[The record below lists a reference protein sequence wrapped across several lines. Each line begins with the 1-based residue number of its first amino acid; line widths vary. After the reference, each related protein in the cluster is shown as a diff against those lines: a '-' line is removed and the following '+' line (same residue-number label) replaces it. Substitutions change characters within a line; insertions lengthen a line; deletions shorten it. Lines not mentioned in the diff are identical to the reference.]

1 MKVSYNWLKEFVDIT
16 ETPQQLGTRLT
27 NLGLAVDTLESDSS
41 DSVFELDVATN
52 RPDCLSHFGVAR
64 EIAAAYGT
72 ALKPPN
78 FELHEGEKR
87 AREVF
92 SISIVDSDLCPRYC
106 GRYVAGV
113 RIGPSPQ
120 WLRDRL
126 EALGVRSINNVA
138 DVTNYVMMELGQPL
152 HAFDADLLEGQTIIV
167 RRAELD
173 EKIITLD
180 GIERELNPS
189 ELVIAD
195 AHRSVALAGV
205 MGGAETEISAST
217 KNVLLESANFDPLS
231 IRKTSRALG
240 LSSEASYRFE
250 RGADVEMAR
259 YACDRAAAL
268 IQAVAGGTVYR
279 EVIDVY
285 PRPRKPVAVNLR
297 RYRIEAF
304 LGASV
309 PDATV
314 EQIFRRLGFKVNNT
328 HEGWNVEVPA
338 HRIDITREEDLLDE
352 IARHYGFDKF
362 PSTLP
367 EWSGYG
373 SPLATEAAERL
384 LRNQLAALGY
394 SETIPLVFGDA
405 SKEQRF
411 RPNVQPVQLL
421 NPMAEDEAI
430 LRTSQVPSML
440 RTIEWNLNR
449 GIRHMQLYELGKIYR
464 YGGENRS
471 LILAATGVLRPKTV
485 HEPECEFDFFDL
497 KSDVEA
503 ILERFNIQLKSSG
516 NSVPAYYHPG
526 RSFRKGDCA
535 IFGELHP
542 DYAEEYKFRHR
553 VYIAEID
560 VEMLLTSNDRR
571 IIEAIPKFPSIRRD
585 FSLLLSKSTRYVD
598 VEHAVRSVEIPEL
611 VRIEPFDRLET
622 GPFADSKYALAIS
635 VTYQSSERTLTDHEV
650 DNFDKAI
657 LNSLRQRL
665 GAELRQ

>member
-27 NLGLAVDTLESDSS
+27 NLGLAVDALESHANDWI
-41 DSVFELDVATN
+41 FELDIATN

-72 ALKPPN
+72 VLKPPK
-78 FELHEGEKR
+78 FELCEAGKR
-87 AREVF
+87 ASEVF
-92 SISIVDSDLCPRYC
+92 SISIADTDLCARYC
-106 GRYVAGV
+106 GRYAAGV
-113 RIGPSPQ
+113 KIGPSPE
-120 WLRDRL
+120 WLKDRL
-126 EALGVRSINNVA
+126 EVLGIRSINNVA

-152 HAFDADLLEGQTIIV
+152 HAFDADLLEDQTIIV

-173 EKIITLD
+173 EKIVTLD
-180 GIERELNPS
+180 GAERELNPS
-189 ELVIAD
+189 VLVIAD
-195 AHRSVALAGV
+195 ARRAVAVAGV

-268 IQAVAGGTVYR
+268 IQTVAGGTVYD
-279 EVIDVY
+279 ELIDVY
-285 PRPRKPVAVNLR
+285 PKPRKPTAVNLR
-297 RYRIEAF
+297 RHRIKAF
-304 LGASV
+304 LGAAV
-309 PDATV
+309 QDTTV
-314 EQIFRRLGFKVNNT
+314 EQIFNRLGFQVNNT
-328 HEGWNVEVPA
+328 QDGWNVEVPS
-338 HRIDITREEDLLDE
+338 HRIDIIREEDLLDE

-362 PSTLP
+362 PATLP

-373 SPLATEAAERL
+373 AALPTEAAERL

-394 SETIPLVFGDA
+394 SEIMPLVFSDA
-405 SKEQRF
+405 LKEQRF
-411 RPNVQPVQLL
+411 RPNVEPVRLL

-464 YGGENRS
+464 HGGENRS
-471 LILAATGVLRPKTV
+471 LILAATGVLRAKTV
-485 HEPECEFDFFDL
+485 HDLEREFNFFDL
-497 KSDVEA
+497 KGDVEA
-503 ILERFNIQLKSSG
+503 ILERFDIQLKSSG

-526 RSFRKGDCA
+526 RSFRNGDLA
-535 IFGELHP
+535 TFGELHP
-542 DYAEEYKFRHR
+542 DYAEEYKFRNR

-560 VEMLLTSNDRR
+560 VEMVLSSNERR

-585 FSLLLSKSTRYVD
+585 FSLLLTTGTRYVD
-598 VEHAVRSVEIPEL
+598 VENAVRTVEIPEL

-622 GPFADSKYALAIS
+622 GPFGDSKYALAIS
-635 VTYQSSERTLTDHEV
+635 ITYRSSERTLTDHEV

-657 LNSLRQRL
+657 LNSLKQRL

>member
-27 NLGLAVDTLESDSS
+27 NLGLAVDALESHTNDWI
-41 DSVFELDVATN
+41 FELDIATN

-72 ALKPPN
+72 VLKPRK
-78 FELHEGEKR
+78 FELREAGKR
-87 AREVF
+87 ASEVF
-92 SISIVDSDLCPRYC
+92 SISISDADLCARYC

-113 RIGPSPQ
+113 KIGPSPE

-126 EALGVRSINNVA
+126 EVLGIRSINNVA

-152 HAFDADLLEGQTIIV
+152 HAFDADLLEDQTIIV

-173 EKIITLD
+173 ERIVTLD
-180 GIERELNPS
+180 GAERELNPS
-189 ELVIAD
+189 VLVIAD
-195 AHRSVALAGV
+195 ARRAVAVAGV

-240 LSSEASYRFE
+240 LSTEASYRFE

-259 YACDRAAAL
+259 YACDRAASL

-279 EVIDVY
+279 GVIDVY
-285 PRPRKPVAVNLR
+285 PRQRKPVAVNLR
-297 RYRIEAF
+297 RHRIEAF
-304 LGASV
+304 LGAAV

-314 EQIFRRLGFKVNNT
+314 EQIFSRLGFKVKTT
-328 HEGWNVEVPA
+328 HEGWNVEIPT

-352 IARHYGFDKF
+352 VARHYGFDKF

-373 SPLATEAAERL
+373 SPLPTEAAERL

-394 SETIPLVFGDA
+394 SETIPLVFSDA
-405 SKEQRF
+405 SREQRF
-411 RPNVQPVQLL
+411 RPNVQPVRLL

-464 YGGENRS
+464 HGGENRS
-471 LILAATGVLRPKTV
+471 LILAATGVERAKTV
-485 HEPECEFDFFDL
+485 HEPQREFDFFDL
-497 KSDVEA
+497 KGDVEA
-503 ILERFNIQLKSSG
+503 ILERFNIQLKSSA

-526 RSFRKGDCA
+526 RSFRNGD
-535 IFGELHP
+535 F
-542 DYAEEYKFRHR
+542 
-553 VYIAEID
+553 
-560 VEMLLTSNDRR
+560 
-571 IIEAIPKFPSIRRD
+571 
-585 FSLLLSKSTRYVD
+585 
-598 VEHAVRSVEIPEL
+598 
-611 VRIEPFDRLET
+611 
-622 GPFADSKYALAIS
+622 
-635 VTYQSSERTLTDHEV
+635 
-650 DNFDKAI
+650 
-657 LNSLRQRL
+657 
-665 GAELRQ
+665 

>member
-1 MKVSYNWLKEFVDIT
+1 MKVSYNWLKEFVDIR

-27 NLGLAVDTLESDSS
+27 NLGLAVDALESHSS
-41 DSVFELDVATN
+41 DWIFELDVATN

-72 ALKPPN
+72 ALKPSK

-87 AREVF
+87 ASEVF
-92 SISIVDSDLCPRYC
+92 SISISDADLCARYC

-113 RIGPSPQ
+113 KIGPSPE

-152 HAFDADLLEGQTIIV
+152 HAFDADLLEGQMIVV

-180 GIERELNPS
+180 GVERELNPS
-189 ELVIAD
+189 VLVIAD
-195 AHRSVALAGV
+195 GHRAVAVAGV

-268 IQAVAGGTVYR
+268 IQIVAVGTVYH

-285 PRPRKPVAVNLR
+285 PRLRKPVTVDLGR
-297 RYRIEAF
+297 HRIEAF

-309 PDATV
+309 PDTTV
-314 EQIFRRLGFKVNNT
+314 EQIFRRLSFQVNNKPKA
-328 HEGWNVEVPA
+328 WNVEVPS
-338 HRIDITREEDLLDE
+338 HRIDLTREEDLLDE

-373 SPLATEAAERL
+373 SALPTEPAERL

-394 SETIPLVFGDA
+394 SEIMPLVFSDA

-411 RPNVQPVQLL
+411 RPNVEPVRLL
-421 NPMAEDEAI
+421 NPMAEDEAA

-449 GIRHMQLYELGKIYR
+449 GLRNLQLFELGKIYR
-464 YGGENRS
+464 QGGENRA
-471 LILAATGVLRPKTV
+471 LILGTTGVLRAKTV
-485 HEPECEFDFFDL
+485 HEPEREFKFFDL
-497 KSDVEA
+497 KGDVEA
-503 ILERFNIQLKSSG
+503 ILERFNIQLESSPD
-516 NSVPAYYHPG
+516 SVPLYYHPG
-526 RSFRKGDCA
+526 R
-535 IFGELHP
+535 
-542 DYAEEYKFRHR
+542 
-553 VYIAEID
+553 
-560 VEMLLTSNDRR
+560 
-571 IIEAIPKFPSIRRD
+571 
-585 FSLLLSKSTRYVD
+585 
-598 VEHAVRSVEIPEL
+598 
-611 VRIEPFDRLET
+611 
-622 GPFADSKYALAIS
+622 
-635 VTYQSSERTLTDHEV
+635 
-650 DNFDKAI
+650 
-657 LNSLRQRL
+657 
-665 GAELRQ
+665 